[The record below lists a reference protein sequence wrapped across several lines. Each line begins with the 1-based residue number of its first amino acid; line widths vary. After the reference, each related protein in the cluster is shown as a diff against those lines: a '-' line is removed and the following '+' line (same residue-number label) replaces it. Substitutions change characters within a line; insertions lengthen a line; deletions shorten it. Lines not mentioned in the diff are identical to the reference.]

1 MNYKQKKTGSYRVAT
16 LAFALFAVGMAGFHS
31 PPVLGAGKVY
41 VYRDARG
48 GKLFTDQ
55 PVYDRKYTLEKSYSL
70 GGSSRSLTRSRSSG
84 RSWKPRPVRSH
95 FDAEISRKASQYQI
109 DRHLLKAVVH
119 AESSFNPRA
128 VSHKGAVGLMQLMPG
143 TATQYGVRN
152 RVDPVQNLDGGSRY
166 LKDLLRRYRND
177 ARLAL
182 AAYNAGE
189 GAVNR
194 YGGVPPF
201 PETQKYVDRVLRLQ
215 SLYAD
220 QQQL

>member
-1 MNYKQKKTGSYRVAT
+1 VTIKQKITGSPILTGLV
-16 LAFALFAVGMAGFHS
+16 FAVLSVGIAGFHS
-31 PPVLGAGKVY
+31 PAALGAGKVY

-55 PVYDRKYTLEKSYSL
+55 PVYDRKYTLEKSYRL
-70 GGSSRSLTRSRSSG
+70 GGSSQALTRSKRSS
-84 RSWKPRPVRSH
+84 RSWKPRPVRSN
-95 FDAEISRKASQYQI
+95 FDAAISRKASQYQI
-109 DRHLLKAVVH
+109 DRYLLKALVH
-119 AESSFNPRA
+119 AESSFDPRA
-128 VSHKGAVGLMQLMPG
+128 VSNKGAVGLMQLMPG

-152 RVDPVQNLDGGSRY
+152 RVDPIQNLDGGSRY

-177 ARLAL
+177 TRLAL